1 MRYLILGSGPAGISA
16 AKVLKE
22 RDSDAEVT
30 VATEE
35 FQSLYFRP
43 NLPEMIFGDL
53 DKDTILSPLGKDIIA
68 MGVEIDHGKRAKRI
82 DTAKNRVLFTDG
94 SEREYN
100 FLLVATGAS
109 PIIPSSISLSFPQG
123 TFLTLNSLADAMRIK
138 NRALRSDT
146 ALVYGPGYLG
156 IETSR
161 AIRRLGLQ
169 VVWINPGLPRFGNPI
184 TGEVEVRAK
193 ELLKERGVKI
203 LDGAEI
209 GDIMDVDGDSYRVFT
224 TGGEKVE
231 CTLVVVATE
240 RTPRIEFLEGSG
252 IKTGNGILVDEYL
265 RTNVSNIFAAG
276 DCAEILDVNRRVNM
290 INFGWRSAL
299 KQGELAGWNMAGKDM
314 MFIKNQEDYFGLLV
328 GASILDR
335 WPK

>member
-1 MRYLILGSGPAGISA
+1 MRYLILGSGPAGANA
-16 AKVLKE
+16 AKILKE
-22 RDSDAEVT
+22 RESDAKV
-30 VATEE
+30 VIATEE
-35 FQSLYFRP
+35 FKPLYFRP

-53 DKDTILSPLGKDIIA
+53 DEETILSPMGKDIA
-68 MGVEIDHGKRAKRI
+68 GAGVEIMHGKRAKRV
-82 DTAKNRVLFTDG
+82 DTGQNRVLFTDG
-94 SEREYN
+94 SEMEYN
-100 FLLVATGAS
+100 FLLIATGAS
-109 PIIPSSISLSFPQG
+109 PQTPSTISSSQG
-123 TFLTLNSLADAMRIK
+123 TFLTLNSLADAVRIK
-138 NRALRSDT
+138 SRALRSDT

-184 TGEVEVRAK
+184 TGDVEVRAK
-193 ELLKERGVKI
+193 EILKERGVKI
-203 LDGAEI
+203 LDGADI
-209 GDIMDVDGDSYRVFT
+209 GDIIDIDGKNYQVIT
-224 TGGEKVE
+224 TGGEKVD
-231 CTLVVVATE
+231 CTLVVIATE
-240 RTPRIEFLEGSG
+240 RIPRIEFLNGSG

-265 RTNVSNIFAAG
+265 RTNVSNVFAAG
-276 DCAEILDVNRRVNM
+276 DCAEILDVNRGLNM

-328 GASILDR
+328 GTNILDR

>member
-1 MRYLILGSGPAGISA
+1 MRYVILGSGPAGFAA
-16 AKVLKE
+16 AKILKE
-22 RDSDAEVT
+22 RENDAEVI

-35 FQSLYFRP
+35 FHSLYFRP
-43 NLPEMIFGDL
+43 NLPEMIYGDL
-53 DKDTILSPLGKDIIA
+53 DEETILSPLGKDVAGI
-68 MGVEIDHGKRAKRI
+68 GVQMEKGKRAKRI

-94 SEREYN
+94 TETEYN
-100 FLLVATGAS
+100 FLLIATGGS
-109 PIIPSSISLSFPQG
+109 PRTPSSITSSHGSF
-123 TFLTLNSLADAMRIK
+123 LMLNSLADAVRIK

-184 TGEVEVRAK
+184 TGDVEVRAK
-193 ELLKERGVKI
+193 EILKERGVKI

-209 GDIMDVDGDSYRVFT
+209 GDIVDVDGKNYRVFT
-224 TGGEKVE
+224 TAGEKLD

-240 RTPRIEFLEGSG
+240 RSPRIEFLEGSG

-265 RTNVSNIFAAG
+265 RTNVSNVFAAG
-276 DCAEILDVNRRVNM
+276 DCAEILDVNKAVNL

-328 GASILDR
+328 GTNILDR